1 MKINIK
7 HSILASL
14 MIAVVPV
21 SAGTK
26 CLTAYNDTI
35 KAVAAN
41 KSSVL
46 ELVSAGVAQNE
57 SCACEIVK
65 AAIVASDANKHKV
78 GQIVDAAI
86 TSAPSKI
93 RVIGQCAVAVAPDA
107 HSQVQDVVN
116 RHTGNSNTESYSSDY
131 SAKGGS
137 DDFSGKGGRAANDN
151 STPPSASNNPLD
163 FPGAALGGNLGGN
176 SGGNSGFAGPALG
189 QTGGSVLVPSTF
201 QVIPPTLGPPAGAPI
216 GTPPVATEE

>member
-1 MKINIK
+1 
-7 HSILASL
+7 

-131 SAKGGS
+131 SAKGLS
-137 DDFSGKGGRAANDN
+137 
-151 STPPSASNNPLD
+151 L
-163 FPGAALGGNLGGN
+163 
-176 SGGNSGFAGPALG
+176 
-189 QTGGSVLVPSTF
+189 
-201 QVIPPTLGPPAGAPI
+201 IHI
-216 GTPPVATEE
+216 